1 MFGNPIWKL
10 SFIFA
15 VPFCATRGTEMTVS
29 PLSTDG
35 FLSVLLV
42 SQEGQRLMQEKPE
55 LSALVKK
62 KLEEIREC
70 WQDLESTTQAKA
82 RQLFEA
88 NRADLLVQ
96 SYSNLDQ
103 RLVQLEGQ
111 LAHVDYGQDLTTV
124 NKQLKKTTGLYSS
137 FTDTRISSFQF
148 RNALCI
154 KMTFPPDLA
163 FIFDLSDCWFPTC
176 L

>member
-1 MFGNPIWKL
+1 
-10 SFIFA
+10 
-15 VPFCATRGTEMTVS
+15 
-29 PLSTDG
+29 
-35 FLSVLLV
+35 
-42 SQEGQRLMQEKPE
+42 MQEKPE

-124 NKQLKKTTGLYSS
+124 NKQLKKLQV
-137 FTDTRISSFQF
+137 FTLPLQTHVSAAFSLET
-148 RNALCI
+148 LC
-154 KMTFPPDLA
+154 A
-163 FIFDLSDCWFPTC
+163 SR
-176 L
+176 